1 MSYLE
6 HKKCYCARIVQRD
19 VNVNNII
26 ISNRQGH
33 LIDFMPSSL
42 GNSNQRHTVFLRE
55 SRRGYGNIYLAS
67 LMKQLYPKEVMADDA
82 TNYLLA

>member
-33 LIDFMPSSL
+33 LIDFDHAKFTGQFKPTTH
-42 GNSNQRHTVFLRE
+42 GVPERIEEGLRE
-55 SRRGYGNIYLAS
+55 
-67 LMKQLYPKEVMADDA
+67 
-82 TNYLLA
+82 YLLGKFDEAVVSQGGDG